1 VARPFPPRHSSL
13 KCKPRTINRHLSLH
27 SLCMCPR
34 RVVPAHRVPIRNNPQ
49 IFIPTPSV
57 EVKLNRC
64 QGDGA
69 SVWDTPAL
77 DSKGR
82 LYDVSTAGI
91 FQMVPGA
98 HGWSFK
104 VIYSGDDGRSGSA
117 MPPYN
122 DPEAGDL
129 LLDVAGN
136 LYGTFGVGKNYNGG
150 VGELSAG
157 PHGWEENDLYDFCL
171 HPRNGV
177 CLDGSYPEYRL
188 TWDTAGNLYGVTRQ
202 GGIDGYGVAYELK
215 PTASGWKENVLYD
228 FPTYI
233 PGSSLTFDNS
243 GNLYGATFQ
252 EGPCD
257 GTAYQ
262 LSAQG
267 KSRWKRIILYPF
279 CHAEQNGGAPVA
291 PVTFDPRTG
300 VLYGTASAGGDPVC
314 QCGVIFKLSPG
325 ENGKWEYSVLHKFHG
340 PDGLGPNGLTIDAK
354 GNLYG
359 TTAAGGAYGYGVA
372 FEFTP

>member
-1 VARPFPPRHSSL
+1 
-13 KCKPRTINRHLSLH
+13 
-27 SLCMCPR
+27 MCPR

-150 VGELSAG
+150 VGELSLARTVG
-157 PHGWEENDLYDFCL
+157 KRTIFTI
-171 HPRNGV
+171 
-177 CLDGSYPEYRL
+177 S
-188 TWDTAGNLYGVTRQ
+188 ASTR
-202 GGIDGYGVAYELK
+202 A
-215 PTASGWKENVLYD
+215 
-228 FPTYI
+228 
-233 PGSSLTFDNS
+233 
-243 GNLYGATFQ
+243 
-252 EGPCD
+252 
-257 GTAYQ
+257 TAY
-262 LSAQG
+262 AWTG
-267 KSRWKRIILYPF
+267 
-279 CHAEQNGGAPVA
+279 
-291 PVTFDPRTG
+291 RTPN
-300 VLYGTASAGGDPVC
+300 TA
-314 QCGVIFKLSPG
+314 
-325 ENGKWEYSVLHKFHG
+325 
-340 PDGLGPNGLTIDAK
+340 
-354 GNLYG
+354 
-359 TTAAGGAYGYGVA
+359 
-372 FEFTP
+372 